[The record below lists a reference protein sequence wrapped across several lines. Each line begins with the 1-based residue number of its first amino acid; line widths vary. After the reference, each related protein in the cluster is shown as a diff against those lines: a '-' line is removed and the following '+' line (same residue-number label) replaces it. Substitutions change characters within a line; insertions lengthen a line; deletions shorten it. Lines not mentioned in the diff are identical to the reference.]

1 MKTSKKWLKIFCAA
15 MICMLFPLKVLAADI
30 YSEWG
35 TIPASTLNDPA
46 NVTYNYRAA
55 LRHELGSATGTA
67 QIYGDKDI
75 PIAYAGAMAELY
87 STTGTLLAAS
97 EWNYNFAGA
106 TRNIAANITYYGS
119 RSLYCKATF
128 GVWSSVGQKIYTAQ
142 TSSAITRSVSN
153 LVAVNENGLKYGS
166 GLANEKVDLI
176 LVEGDS
182 GKEGYI
188 YYQDLYGAPIETWDE
203 YLEQIEIF
211 EKGRTLSVYD
221 ESGVNVIDS
230 FTIGE

>member
-1 MKTSKKWLKIFCAA
+1 MKNSKKWLKIFCAA
-15 MICMLFPLKVLAADI
+15 MVCMLFPLKALAADI
-30 YSEWG
+30 YSSWG

-75 PIAYAGAMAELY
+75 PQSYAGAMAELY

-97 EWNYNFAGA
+97 RWNYNNSGP

-128 GVWSSVGQKIYTAQ
+128 GVMSSVGEKIFTAQ
-142 TSSAITRSVSN
+142 TSSAITRSVRN
-153 LVAVNENGLKYGS
+153 AVAINENGLRYGS

-182 GKEGYI
+182 GKEGYV
-188 YYQDLYGAPIETWDE
+188 YYQDLYGVPAETWDE
-203 YLEQIEIF
+203 YLEKIETC
-211 EKGRTLSVYD
+211 EKSRTLSVYD
-221 ESGVNVIDS
+221 ESGMNMIDS
-230 FTIGE
+230 FTID